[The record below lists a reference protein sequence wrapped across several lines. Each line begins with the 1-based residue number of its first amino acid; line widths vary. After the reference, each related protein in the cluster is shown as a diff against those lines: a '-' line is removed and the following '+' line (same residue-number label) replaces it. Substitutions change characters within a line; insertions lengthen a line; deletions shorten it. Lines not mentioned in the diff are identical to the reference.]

1 MKSES
6 ITDQPPGGA
15 QLAQAEWASLLAR
28 LQGPAPMDVRI
39 ERVRLTITRG
49 LFHVN
54 ARAIADRLIARL
66 LTA

>member
-1 MKSES
+1 MKSEP

-28 LQGPAPMDVRI
+28 LQARPPTEVRV
-39 ERVRLTITRG
+39 ERVRLTIARG

-54 ARAIADRLIARL
+54 ARAIAERLIARL